1 MYDDDMDF
9 LFEPENDSDK
19 KSNNNEVDLN
29 SFSGKDGK
37 RKHTKSKNSKSGRK
51 KSDKKRHGK
60 EKRSVKK
67 VVLTAFLVAVISVCL
82 IIGSVAVY
90 LFNFYDYGEVDNLDE
105 LKLNLTTTIYVQS
118 KTTGEWEEYQR
129 LYSEENR
136 IWISLD
142 DMPKDLQN
150 AFISVEDERFYEH
163 AGVDWKR
170 TAYAFANS
178 IFHFSS
184 TQGGSTINQQLI
196 KNLTGE
202 RDQTASRKI
211 KEILRALDID
221 EKYSKDTILECYLNT
236 ISLGG
241 TMCGVEV
248 ASNYYYGKPAKEMTL
263 NECAALAAMVK
274 GPEIY
279 RPDKFPEK
287 NKERRK
293 LVLKK
298 MLELGKITKAQYDEA
313 VNEELLIVASDY
325 SIKKIE
331 INSYFVDALIDNVID
346 DLSQKYNYDKTT
358 AEKKFYTGG
367 YKIYS
372 SLDPD
377 IQNTM
382 ENVFLDTDKYF
393 TQKSK
398 SNSEITPEAAMTIMD
413 YQGHI
418 VAMVGGK
425 GVKDRNRG
433 LNRAYDS
440 PRQPGSTMK
449 PIGSYALAID
459 KNLITYSSIVVD
471 EPIKNYFG
479 NGKAGPKNWYN
490 SYRGNITVKYALQQ
504 SVNTIPCKLVNEL
517 GIDTCYNFL
526 TSSLGMKHMTDAD
539 KNISSLGIGGCHY
552 GITTTE
558 SAAAYAIFGN
568 GGNYYT
574 PVTYYK
580 VTNQSGDEVILKPD
594 DPINAIGEDSAT
606 VMNYLLQ
613 NVINAGTGGG
623 ARGYSK
629 LPTYAKTGTAD
640 ASNDLWFVGGSP
652 YYVGSVWYGFDKSER
667 INAAAAAQRIWVA
680 VMKDV
685 HKDLEYKDF
694 NYSDNVVKKSY
705 CSETGLVAS
714 AGCPV
719 GGTGYYKKSYAPVC
733 SDHKDSAPPE
743 TSSEPNQTS
752 SEVSSSAASSSSS
765 HTDTSSTESSSSTTS
780 SEGGQN

>member
-9 LFEPENDSDK
+9 LFEPENEPDK
-19 KSNNNEVDLN
+19 KAEKDEVDLN
-29 SFSGKDGK
+29 SFSD
-37 RKHTKSKNSKSGRK
+37 NN
-51 KSDKKRHGK
+51 KKRNKMKNKSNKISKKKNGK
-60 EKRSVKK
+60 KGKRSVKK
-67 VVLTAFLVAVISVCL
+67 IILTAFLVAVISVCL

-90 LFNFYDYGEVDNLDE
+90 LFNFYDYGEFDNLDE
-105 LKLNLTTTIYVQS
+105 LKLNLTTTIYVQNQ
-118 KTTGEWEEYQR
+118 KTGEWEEYQR

-150 AFISVEDERFYEH
+150 AFISVEDERFYQH

-178 IFHFSS
+178 VFHFSS

-202 RDQTASRKI
+202 REQTASRKI

-279 RPDKFPEK
+279 RPDKYPEK

-313 VNEELLIVASDY
+313 VNEELVIVASDY
-325 SIKKIE
+325 GIKKIE

-346 DLSQKYNYDKTT
+346 DLAEKYNYDKAT

-372 SLDPD
+372 SLNPD
-377 IQNTM
+377 IQNSM
-382 ENVFLDTDKYF
+382 ETVFLDTDKYF
-393 TQKSK
+393 TQKSR
-398 SNSEITPEAAMTIMD
+398 SNAEIKPEAAMTIMD

-459 KNLITYSSIVVD
+459 KNVITYSSIVQD

-479 NGKAGPKNWYN
+479 AGKPGPKNWYN

-526 TSSLGMKHMTDAD
+526 TNSLGMKHMTDAD
-539 KNISSLGIGGCHY
+539 KNVSSLGIGGCHY

-568 GGNYYT
+568 GGNYYS

-580 VTNQSGDEVILKPD
+580 VTNQSGDEIILKPK

-606 VMNYLLQ
+606 IMNYLLQ
-613 NVINAGTGGG
+613 NVINGGTGGG

-629 LPTYAKTGTAD
+629 LPTFAKTGTAD

-694 NYSDNVVKKSY
+694 YYSDNVVKKSY

-714 AGCPV
+714 ANCPV

-733 SDHKDSAPPE
+733 SEHKYAQPE
-743 TSSEPNQTS
+743 TSSEPDSSSSETS
-752 SEVSSSAASSSSS
+752 STDTSSSSSS
-765 HTDTSSTESSSSTTS
+765 HTDNSSGASSSSS
-780 SEGGQN
+780 SASSSSD